1 MPQRKRLLVFIVV
14 GLLTVAVGFIPD
26 LVSDELKAWCLQRLG
41 PSYPWYFI
49 GLFVVACFI
58 LLALSG
64 EFKDLLSFNRQA
76 KNRQQ
81 IKIAWSKAA
90 KECLKS
96 AREKINKAQL
106 EESIKV
112 LSKLKNAD
120 VEEELSLLSI
130 RLAQHNQKSRSGT
143 LSSEQQETTFN
154 RISKDVLSLI
164 KAIESQLAE
173 SEKETHQL
181 RDAFRQR
188 YQERL
193 SHKLAF
199 RQPVN
204 LRRFATTEGT
214 SEQIAD
220 TFIPYSSEE
229 IREEIGKTFQEA
241 HGRLLIVGEK
251 GMGKTTLVLQLADRL
266 FDLEEDAL
274 PVVLNLA
281 TWQSSFGKLETWL
294 ETVLAVELNT
304 NKAGAKSI
312 LRQSHLI
319 LLLDGLDELKEDE
332 AINSCLAAIA
342 DFGAVAGRR
351 FVITCRI
358 EEYKRVQ
365 EDARVNLQIE
375 VGSLKSDQ
383 IKVELDLM
391 GYGEPGAKLLLNA
404 LQEKDTLL
412 LHAVKTPFYFNTLQL
427 LFAGRRPVFTSTDLK
442 SCKAEITQKFV
453 AAALLSTQN
462 KAYPP
467 ESAKHWLSFLA
478 SRMNERNM
486 VVFELRDLQYDW
498 WQGWSRWGLVSTYLI
513 YGLVKTLVF
522 GISCTILF
530 GLLGIAKGAI
540 TLGIGGGV
548 LTALALGLGFG
559 TGFALNTKLAINM
572 IFLLVL
578 ARLTELGGDLGVV
591 LTYAI
596 GIGVCWGLFSR
607 PPTEKS
613 EVLLP
618 EISTHEL
625 VDWSS
630 KAFLKFLNRYYGVLI
645 IIGLGSGLG
654 IGLVDGS
661 QIGLIFGLGFTMA
674 FGLSFMIL
682 DESTDIVL
690 IKFPYQRFQASMK
703 LLHFSI
709 LQHFHLRYLLSQKK
723 VLPLDLVDFLNEMD
737 ACHLLEPD
745 GATWRFRHSIIQDH
759 FSELWEEKV
768 GQDGEEKA

>member
-1 MPQRKRLLVFIVV
+1 MPQRKRLLVFITV

-58 LLALSG
+58 LLALTG

-76 KNRQQ
+76 KTKEQ
-81 IKIAWSKAA
+81 IKIAWSQSA
-90 KECLKS
+90 KEKLKS
-96 AREKINKAQL
+96 AREKLHKAAL
-106 EESIKV
+106 EESIKM
-112 LSKLKNAD
+112 LSQLKNAS
-120 VEEELSLLSI
+120 VEEELSLLSV
-130 RLAQHNQKSRSGT
+130 RLAQHRQNSRLGT
-143 LSSEQQETTFN
+143 LSSEQQEIAFN

-164 KAIESQLAE
+164 KAIENQLAE
-173 SEKETHQL
+173 GEKENRQL

-188 YQERL
+188 YRERL
-193 SHKLAF
+193 AKKLAS

-214 SEQIAD
+214 SEQVAA
-220 TFIPYSSEE
+220 TFIPYNGEE

-251 GMGKTTLVLQLADRL
+251 GMGKTTLLLQLADRL
-266 FDLEEDAL
+266 FDLEEDSL

-281 TWQSSFGKLETWL
+281 TWQSRFGKLETWL
-294 ETVLAVELNT
+294 ETVLASELST
-304 NKAGAKSI
+304 NKAGAKAV
-312 LRQSHLI
+312 LRQANLI

-358 EEYKRVQ
+358 EEYKRAQ

-383 IKVELDLM
+383 IEAELTRMGREQPEALPLLQAIQKDPLLWKAVE
-391 GYGEPGAKLLLNA
+391 
-404 LQEKDTLL
+404 
-412 LHAVKTPFYFNTLQL
+412 TPFYFNTLQL
-427 LFAGRRPVFTSTDLK
+427 LFAGRLPVFTSTDLENRE
-442 SCKAEITQKFV
+442 AEITQKFV
-453 AAALLSTQN
+453 AAALQNTQN
-462 KAYPP
+462 KAYPL
-467 ESAKHWLSFLA
+467 ESAGHWLAFLA

-498 WQGWSRWGLVSTYLI
+498 CRGWSLWVLVSTYVI
-513 YGLVKTLVF
+513 YGLVKSLIF
-522 GISCTILF
+522 GISCAILF
-530 GLLGIAKGAI
+530 GFLGIAKGAI
-540 TLGIGGGV
+540 ILGIGGG
-548 LTALALGLGFG
+548 LLIGLALGLGFG
-559 TGFALNTKLAINM
+559 TGFALDMKFALNI
-572 IFLLVL
+572 IFLLLL

-607 PPTEKS
+607 PPIEKS

-630 KAFLKFLNRYYGVLI
+630 KAFLKFLKKYYGVLI

-654 IGLVDGS
+654 IGLVDGY
-661 QIGLIFGLGFTMA
+661 QIGLILGLGFTIVL
-674 FGLSFMIL
+674 GLSFMIL
-682 DESTDIVL
+682 DESKDIVL

-703 LLHFSI
+703 LLYFSI

-723 VLPLDLVDFLNEMD
+723 LLPLDLVDFLNEMAD
-737 ACHLLEPD
+737 RNLLEPD

-759 FSELWEEKV
+759 FSDLWKEEA
-768 GQDGEEKA
+768 GQKEEKA

>member
-76 KNRQQ
+76 KNRQL

-112 LSKLKNAD
+112 LSKLKNPD

-173 SEKETHQL
+173 GEKETHQL

-241 HGRLLIVGEK
+241 HGRLLIVGQP
-251 GMGKTTLVLQLADRL
+251 GMGKTTLLLQLADRL
-266 FDLEEDAL
+266 FDLEEDVL

-294 ETVLAVELNT
+294 ETVLASELST
-304 NKAGAKSI
+304 NKAGAKAV
-312 LRQSHLI
+312 LRQSNLI

-342 DFGAVAGRR
+342 DFGALVGRR

-358 EEYKRVQ
+358 EEYQRVK
-365 EDARVNLQIE
+365 EDALVNLQIE

-383 IKVELDLM
+383 LEAELNQM
-391 GYGEPGAKLLLNA
+391 GYGQPGAMRLLKA
-404 LQEKDTLL
+404 IQKDPLL
-412 LHAVKTPFYFNTLQL
+412 RQAVETPFYFNTLQL
-427 LFAGRRPVFTSTDLK
+427 LFAGGLPEFTSTDLE
-442 SCKAEITQKFV
+442 SRKAEITQKFV
-453 AAALLSTQN
+453 DSVLQNTPN

-467 ESAKHWLSFLA
+467 ESAAHWLSFWA

-498 WQGWSRWGLVSTYLI
+498 WQGWSRWSLVISNFFYWLVFGLSVVLGVLLAFGLVVSVLIFGLVVVLVDDQPVDPHVRLVYLLVVGLVGLLTFVLVAPLVFGVVVPKINTRDFVNWSILSYLSSVKKRLVVVLVVGLVVGLVAGLVSMLVL
-513 YGLVKTLVF
+513 GLVGLLVF
-522 GISCTILF
+522 
-530 GLLGIAKGAI
+530 
-540 TLGIGGGV
+540 
-548 LTALALGLGFG
+548 
-559 TGFALNTKLAINM
+559 
-572 IFLLVL
+572 
-578 ARLTELGGDLGVV
+578 
-591 LTYAI
+591 
-596 GIGVCWGLFSR
+596 
-607 PPTEKS
+607 
-613 EVLLP
+613 
-618 EISTHEL
+618 
-625 VDWSS
+625 
-630 KAFLKFLNRYYGVLI
+630 
-645 IIGLGSGLG
+645 
-654 IGLVDGS
+654 
-661 QIGLIFGLGFTMA
+661 GLIFGLI
-674 FGLSFMIL
+674 FGLVFGLFDLIQK
-682 DESTDIVL
+682 ESSDFIQ
-690 IKFPYQRFQASMK
+690 IKSPYQRFYASMK
-703 LLHFSI
+703 VFYFSI
-709 LQHFHLRYLLSQKK
+709 LQHWHLRYLLYKK
-723 VLPLDLVDFLNEMD
+723 GVLPLHLVDFLNEMT
-737 ACHLLEPD
+737 ACHLLETD
-745 GATWRFRHSIIQDH
+745 GATWRFRHRIIQDY
-759 FSELWEEKV
+759 FAGLWKEEG
-768 GQDGEEKA
+768 GQDGEEKEGEEKS